1 MRPVQILTDSCSD
14 LGKDLR
20 DLYHIDYAKMNTVYE
35 GKETP
40 ASLDWEYYSPKELY
54 NLMRAGNRVL
64 TTQVPADEFKAIFTN
79 YLEKGYDIVYVGC
92 ALKQS
97 GSVNTG
103 EMVAKELLP
112 SYPGASIYCIDA
124 MNACLGEGMLAI
136 RAAEYR
142 DAGMSAKEINDKI
155 IAERKTV
162 NEYLTVHSL
171 DALKKAGRVKA
182 SAAFLGNL
190 MGVKPIIIADKN
202 GAQTPI
208 KKVKG
213 RQNSLNEIVKLLKES
228 IIEPENQH
236 IYVAHADC
244 LEEAEAVKA
253 LILKEIPCKEVYVGY
268 IGPIIGASVGPDV
281 VAVFG
286 FGREVTFE
294 A

>member
-1 MRPVQILTDSCSD
+1 
-14 LGKDLR
+14 
-20 DLYHIDYAKMNTVYE
+20 
-35 GKETP
+35 
-40 ASLDWEYYSPKELY
+40 
-54 NLMRAGNRVL
+54 
-64 TTQVPADEFKAIFTN
+64 
-79 YLEKGYDIVYVGC
+79 
-92 ALKQS
+92 
-97 GSVNTG
+97 
-103 EMVAKELLP
+103 
-112 SYPGASIYCIDA
+112 

-268 IGPIIGASVGPDV
+268 IGPIIGASVGPDAV
-281 VAVFG
+281 TVFG